1 MNLKRKEVTGELTT
15 EKLRKMFK
23 NNFELAHFAIRMG
36 RFCIRG
42 GDGSLSNILEEVRRN
57 PREEYLNDLEMI
69 EKEGIDE

>member
-1 MNLKRKEVTGELTT
+1 MDLKGKEVSKDITT
-15 EKLRKMFK
+15 EKLRKLFK

-42 GDGSLSNILEEVRRN
+42 GNSSLSNILEEVRRN
-57 PREEYLNDLEMI
+57 PKEQYLDDLEQI